1 MPRHSVHAGKQEQP
15 APERAHREDRG
26 SRVQRIA
33 GALLFVFLALSVVYA
48 AIQLYHAPVSIPESA
63 PHEKV
68 KSDYLLMLTQ
78 CILGLLV
85 MALPSVVNR
94 RWSVP
99 IPRRIYIMYYI
110 FLYCAIFLGE
120 VFDFYYVLP
129 HWDIIL
135 HGFSGM
141 MLSALGFILVDM
153 LNRSADVRVSLS
165 PFFESMFAFCFAL
178 ALGAI
183 WEIYEFSFDALLGL
197 NMQKALTEEGVALM
211 GREALRDTMED
222 IIVDAVAALAVAIAG
237 YRVNRQKKTAES
249 GEAAVAAE
257 GRP

>member
-1 MPRHSVHAGKQEQP
+1 MRIKPRNRKEKLNLILYCAVTLSFIVPIVFLIFKLIVGD
-15 APERAHREDRG
+15 APENEVGYHSDAD
-26 SRVQRIA
+26 
-33 GALLFVFLALSVVYA
+33 YA
-48 AIQLYHAPVSIPESA
+48 
-63 PHEKV
+63 
-68 KSDYLLMLTQ
+68 LMLAQ
-78 CILGLLV
+78 CVLGLLV
-85 MALPSVVNR
+85 INIPLLLAKQFRFKLPMFLYAM
-94 RWSVP
+94 
-99 IPRRIYIMYYI
+99 YII

-141 MLSALGFILVDM
+141 MLSALGFILVDL

-222 IIVDAVAALAVAIAG
+222 IMVDAVAALAVAIAG